1 VSLHLDERQR
11 AMLAEMH
18 IRVWPARSDTEAA
31 PSAKSIEA
39 NPAAPIANQAATQ
52 AQAIHPSLAIGAPV
66 PPVGVRPAA
75 PPDRAPLHA
84 PAARPAESPR
94 PGAAL
99 VKAPVVATP
108 LAQADGTTLQ
118 DQRERVAD
126 LGWGE
131 LKAAVQQ
138 CQACG
143 LGATRSQAVWG
154 QGAAEP
160 DPRQGHATPAATGLG
175 GPQAD
180 WLVVVAAPNAEDLAQ
195 GLPLVGDPGRL
206 LDNILRAVGLQ
217 REGLGPLGH
226 SVFITSALKCAPPQ
240 ERNPQATEL
249 DMCEPHLA
257 RQIALLRP
265 KVIVAMGLVAAQSVL
280 KQDATQIANLP
291 LGRLRAQVWQHQGIP
306 VVVTYPSAYLMRTP
320 ADKAKAWADWC
331 MARTLALGKA
341 G

>member
-1 VSLHLDERQR
+1 MSLHLDERQR

-18 IRVWPARSDTEAA
+18 IRVWAPRSEAIAA
-31 PSAKSIEA
+31 PSATETEA
-39 NPAAPIANQAATQ
+39 TAPNSALATPRLTQAAD
-52 AQAIHPSLAIGAPV
+52 PSAATHATMPLMAARPPVV
-66 PPVGVRPAA
+66 PPDSA
-75 PPDRAPLHA
+75 PPPS
-84 PAARPAESPR
+84 PAARPAQPTQ
-94 PGAAL
+94 PIAAL
-99 VKAPVVATP
+99 VKESVAATP
-108 LAQADGTTLQ
+108 LAQADGTRLQ
-118 DQRERVAD
+118 DQRERVAN

-138 CQACG
+138 CQACA

-154 QGAAEP
+154 QGAVDP
-160 DPRQGHATPAATGLG
+160 DRREDDPMLAPTGLG
-175 GPQAD
+175 VAQAD
-180 WLVVVAAPNAEDLAQ
+180 WLVVVAAPTAEDQAQ
-195 GLPLVGDPGRL
+195 GLPMVGDAGRL
-206 LDNILRAVGLQ
+206 LDNILRASGLQ

-226 SVFITSALKCAPPQ
+226 SVFITSAVKCAPPQ
-240 ERNPQATEL
+240 ERNPQAVEL
-249 DMCEPHLA
+249 DMCEPQLA

-280 KQDATQIANLP
+280 RQDAERIAGLP
-291 LGRLRAQVWQHQGIP
+291 LGRLRQQVWQHQGTP

>member
-1 VSLHLDERQR
+1 MSLHLDERQR

-18 IRVWPARSDTEAA
+18 IRVWSPRSESAAA
-31 PSAKSIEA
+31 PSATAIEQPQA
-39 NPAAPIANQAATQ
+39 VEATRPSTPPAKA
-52 AQAIHPSLAIGAPV
+52 
-66 PPVGVRPAA
+66 
-75 PPDRAPLHA
+75 RAD
-84 PAARPAESPR
+84 
-94 PGAAL
+94 
-99 VKAPVVATP
+99 VAG
-108 LAQADGTTLQ
+108 QADGTTLQ
-118 DQRERVAD
+118 AQRDRVAD
-126 LGWGE
+126 LGWGA
-131 LKAAVQQ
+131 LKVAVGE
-138 CQACG
+138 CQACV
-143 LGATRSQAVWG
+143 LGSTRSQVVWG
-154 QGAAEP
+154 QGTPEP
-160 DPRQGHATPAATGLG
+160 DQSAGDGAMAPAGVGVA
-175 GPQAD
+175 QAD
-180 WLVVVAAPNAEDLAQ
+180 WLVVVAAPTAEDQAQ
-195 GLPLVGDPGRL
+195 GLPMVGDPGRL

-217 REGLGPLGH
+217 RGGLGPLGH

-240 ERNPQATEL
+240 ERNPQAAEL

-331 MARTLALGKA
+331 MARTLALGHA

>member
-18 IRVWPARSDTEAA
+18 IRVWPSHSADTMSQGGARPSDA
-31 PSAKSIEA
+31 PSPPHAVKFV
-39 NPAAPIANQAATQ
+39 
-52 AQAIHPSLAIGAPV
+52 GAP
-66 PPVGVRPAA
+66 RPSATTAKAA
-75 PPDRAPLHA
+75 SV
-84 PAARPAESPR
+84 SPE
-94 PGAAL
+94 G
-99 VKAPVVATP
+99 
-108 LAQADGTTLQ
+108 ADGTTLQ
-118 DQRERVAD
+118 AQRDRVAD
-126 LGWGE
+126 LGWGA
-131 LKAAVQQ
+131 LKVAVGE
-138 CQACG
+138 CQACA
-143 LGATRSQAVWG
+143 LGATRSQVVWG
-154 QGAAEP
+154 QGTPEP
-160 DPRQGHATPAATGLG
+160 DQSAGDGAMAPADVG

-180 WLVVVAAPNAEDLAQ
+180 WLVVVAAPTAEDQVQ
-195 GLPLVGDPGRL
+195 GLPMVGDPGRL

-226 SVFITSALKCAPPQ
+226 SLFITSALKCAPPQ
-240 ERNPQATEL
+240 ERNPQAAEL
-249 DMCEPHLA
+249 AMCEPHLA

-280 KQDATQIANLP
+280 RQDAERIAGLP
-291 LGRLRAQVWQHQGIP
+291 LGRLRQQVWQHQDTP

>member
-1 VSLHLDERQR
+1 
-11 AMLAEMH
+11 MLAEMH
-18 IRVWPARSDTEAA
+18 IRVWPARSETIAA
-31 PSAKSIEA
+31 PSATEA
-39 NPAAPIANQAATQ
+39 EATAPNSALATPRLTQAAD
-52 AQAIHPSLAIGAPV
+52 PS
-66 PPVGVRPAA
+66 AA
-75 PPDRAPLHA
+75 THATLPLM
-84 PAARPAESPR
+84 AARPAVVPTDRAPPPAPAAQPHQS
-94 PGAAL
+94 GATL

-118 DQRERVAD
+118 AQRERVAD

-138 CQACG
+138 CQACA

-154 QGAAEP
+154 QGAADP
-160 DPRQGHATPAATGLG
+160 DPRESDPMLAPQGVGVA
-175 GPQAD
+175 QAD
-180 WLVVVAAPNAEDLAQ
+180 WLVVVAAPTAEDQAQ
-195 GLPLVGDPGRL
+195 GLPMVGDPGRL
-206 LDNILRAVGLQ
+206 LDNILRALGLQ

-240 ERNPQATEL
+240 ERNPQAAEL

-280 KQDATQIANLP
+280 RQDAERIAGLP
-291 LGRLRAQVWQHQGIP
+291 LGRLRQQVWQHQGTP
-306 VVVTYPSAYLMRTP
+306 VVVTYPSAYLMRTT

-331 MARTLALGKA
+331 MARTLALGQT

>member
-1 VSLHLDERQR
+1 MSLNLDERQR

-18 IRVWPARSDTEAA
+18 IRVWPTRSDTESA

-39 NPAAPIANQAATQ
+39 
-52 AQAIHPSLAIGAPV
+52 
-66 PPVGVRPAA
+66 
-75 PPDRAPLHA
+75 
-84 PAARPAESPR
+84 
-94 PGAAL
+94 PGT
-99 VKAPVVATP
+99 ATP
-108 LAQADGTTLQ
+108 LAQADGTRFQ
-118 DQRERVAD
+118 AQRERVAD

-138 CQACG
+138 CQACA

-154 QGAAEP
+154 QGAADP
-160 DPRQGHATPAATGLG
+160 DGEGHATPAGTGLG

-180 WLVVVAAPNAEDLAQ
+180 WLVVVAAPNAEDQAQ
-195 GLPLVGDPGRL
+195 GLPMVGEPGRL

-240 ERNPQATEL
+240 ERNPQAAEL
-249 DMCEPHLA
+249 DLCEPHLA
-257 RQIALLRP
+257 RQIALSRP

-280 KQDATQIANLP
+280 KQDAAQIASLP

>member
-1 VSLHLDERQR
+1 LHLDERQR

-39 NPAAPIANQAATQ
+39 
-52 AQAIHPSLAIGAPV
+52 PV
-66 PPVGVRPAA
+66 T
-75 PPDRAPLHA
+75 
-84 PAARPAESPR
+84 
-94 PGAAL
+94 
-99 VKAPVVATP
+99 ATP
-108 LAQADGTTLQ
+108 LAQADGTRLQ
-118 DQRERVAD
+118 AQRERVAD

-138 CQACG
+138 CQACA

-160 DPRQGHATPAATGLG
+160 DPMESHSSLSPSDLG
-175 GPQAD
+175 VAQAD
-180 WLVVVAAPNAEDLAQ
+180 WLVVVAAPNADDQAQ
-195 GLPLVGDPGRL
+195 GLPLMGDPGRL

-280 KQDATQIANLP
+280 RQHAERIAGLP
-291 LGRLRAQVWQHQGIP
+291 LGRLRQQVWQHQDTP

>member
-1 VSLHLDERQR
+1 MQSVGAPR
-11 AMLAEMH
+11 
-18 IRVWPARSDTEAA
+18 
-31 PSAKSIEA
+31 PSATTAK
-39 NPAAPIANQAATQ
+39 AT
-52 AQAIHPSLAIGAPV
+52 S
-66 PPVGVRPAA
+66 
-75 PPDRAPLHA
+75 D
-84 PAARPAESPR
+84 SPEG
-94 PGAAL
+94 P
-99 VKAPVVATP
+99 
-108 LAQADGTTLQ
+108 DGTTLQ
-118 DQRERVAD
+118 AQRDRVAD
-126 LGWGE
+126 LGWGA
-131 LKAAVQQ
+131 LKVAVGE
-138 CQACG
+138 CQACV
-143 LGATRSQAVWG
+143 LGSTRSQVVWG
-154 QGAAEP
+154 QGTPEP
-160 DPRQGHATPAATGLG
+160 DQSAGDGAMAPAGVGVA
-175 GPQAD
+175 QAD
-180 WLVVVAAPNAEDLAQ
+180 WLVVVAAPTAEDQAQ
-195 GLPLVGDPGRL
+195 GLPMVGDPGRL

-217 REGLGPLGH
+217 RGGLGPLGH

-240 ERNPQATEL
+240 ERNPQAAEL

>member
-1 VSLHLDERQR
+1 MSLHLDERQR

-18 IRVWPARSDTEAA
+18 IRVWAPRSETAEAL
-31 PSAKSIEA
+31 
-39 NPAAPIANQAATQ
+39 PAAPNSALAKPRLTQAAD
-52 AQAIHPSLAIGAPV
+52 PS
-66 PPVGVRPAA
+66 AA
-75 PPDRAPLHA
+75 THATLPLM
-84 PAARPAESPR
+84 AARPAVAPTDR
-94 PGAAL
+94 APPPAPAAQPHQPGATL
-99 VKAPVVATP
+99 VKGSVAAPS
-108 LAQADGTTLQ
+108 LAQADGTHLQ
-118 DQRERVAD
+118 AQRERVAD

-138 CQACG
+138 CQACA

-154 QGAAEP
+154 QGAADP
-160 DPRQGHATPAATGLG
+160 DPRQGRATPAPSKLG
-175 GPQAD
+175 VAQTD
-180 WLVVVAAPNAEDLAQ
+180 WLVVVAAPTAEDQAQ
-195 GLPLVGDPGRL
+195 GLPMVGDPGRL
-206 LDNILRAVGLQ
+206 LDNILRALGLQ

-240 ERNPQATEL
+240 ERNPQAAEL

-280 KQDATQIANLP
+280 RQDAERIAGLP
-291 LGRLRAQVWQHQGIP
+291 LGRLRQQVWQHQGTP

-331 MARTLALGKA
+331 MARTLALGQT

>member
-1 VSLHLDERQR
+1 LHLDERQR

-18 IRVWPARSDTEAA
+18 IRVWAPRSEAIAA
-31 PSAKSIEA
+31 PSATATEA
-39 NPAAPIANQAATQ
+39 TAPNSALATPRLTQAAD
-52 AQAIHPSLAIGAPV
+52 PS
-66 PPVGVRPAA
+66 AA
-75 PPDRAPLHA
+75 THASMPLM
-84 PAARPAESPR
+84 AARP
-94 PGAAL
+94 
-99 VKAPVVATP
+99 PVVPPDSAP
-108 LAQADGTTLQ
+108 APSLAQADGTRLR
-118 DQRERVAD
+118 DQRERVAN

-138 CQACG
+138 CQACA

-154 QGAAEP
+154 QGAVDP
-160 DPRQGHATPAATGLG
+160 DRREDDPMLAATGLG
-175 GPQAD
+175 VAQAD
-180 WLVVVAAPNAEDLAQ
+180 WLVVVAAPTAEDQAQ
-195 GLPLVGDPGRL
+195 GLPMVGDAGRL
-206 LDNILRAVGLQ
+206 LDNILRASGLQ

-226 SVFITSALKCAPPQ
+226 SVFITSAVKCAPPQ
-240 ERNPQATEL
+240 ERNPQAVEL
-249 DMCEPHLA
+249 DMCEPQLA

-280 KQDATQIANLP
+280 RQDAERIAGLP
-291 LGRLRAQVWQHQGIP
+291 LGRLRQQVWQHQGTP

>member
-18 IRVWPARSDTEAA
+18 IRVWPPRSESAA
-31 PSAKSIEA
+31 VPSAKSIEA
-39 NPAAPIANQAATQ
+39 PET
-52 AQAIHPSLAIGAPV
+52 
-66 PPVGVRPAA
+66 
-75 PPDRAPLHA
+75 
-84 PAARPAESPR
+84 
-94 PGAAL
+94 
-99 VKAPVVATP
+99 ATP
-108 LAQADGTTLQ
+108 LAQAP
-118 DQRERVAD
+118 RERVAD

-138 CQACG
+138 CQACA
-143 LGATRSQAVWG
+143 LGATRSQVVWG
-154 QGAAEP
+154 QGTPEP
-160 DPRQGHATPAATGLG
+160 DQSAGDGAMAPADLG
-175 GPQAD
+175 VAQTD
-180 WLVVVAAPNAEDLAQ
+180 WLVVVAAPTAEDQAE
-195 GLPLVGDPGRL
+195 GLPMVGDPGRL

-240 ERNPQATEL
+240 ERNPQAAEL
-249 DMCEPHLA
+249 DLCEPHLA

-280 KQDATQIANLP
+280 RQHAERIAGLP
-291 LGRLRAQVWQHQGIP
+291 LGRLRQQVWQHQDTP